1 MGEMGDDEIAV
12 LHSIR
17 EHKLV
22 ARDDNEL
29 LEANLSRSKQFVDG
43 VTQIVGSWCFPAGI
57 ALVLFLW
64 LGWNLIVRPVEPY
77 PMIVLAVVG
86 ALLASLAALH
96 GPFIVMNQRHQQKQ
110 DRASAA
116 NDYRVNVKA
125 ELEIR
130 FLAG

>member
-64 LGWNLIVRPVEPY
+64 LGWNLIVRPVEPL
-77 PMIVLAVVG
+77 PDDRPGCGRRVVSFPGRLAWPFHRHEP
-86 ALLASLAALH
+86 APPAKA
-96 GPFIVMNQRHQQKQ
+96 GPRQCR
-110 DRASAA
+110 
-116 NDYRVNVKA
+116 
-125 ELEIR
+125 
-130 FLAG
+130 